1 MVEPSDTS
9 GTRETGDRP
18 KVLVVGGGLAGLA
31 AAAFAA
37 RANTA
42 VTVAEARAV
51 FGGRARTNRVER
63 GYLFNQGPHA
73 LYAGGPAMRVLHEL
87 GIEPRGGR
95 PPLRAWGTLRGR
107 LALLPATPKDALRT
121 NLVGLRAKIELGRV
135 LGQPEKLL
143 TYAAGGRSFAQWL
156 DEHIANADARALA
169 QMLGRVATYCADADA
184 IAADAVVPQI
194 VMAMTDGVR
203 YLDGGW
209 QRLADALARS
219 ARDAGA
225 VIDVTTR
232 VDAIRRA
239 GDDDGFVVDTSAGTM
254 RASAVIVAAGGPPQ
268 VDHLLGGTSAAV
280 AAWAARAHPVH
291 ASSLDLALARLP
303 RPERRVAF
311 GVDAPLY
318 LSTHTPSADLGG
330 DGGEVMH
337 VMRYGDD
344 AKGTARDEIEAFL
357 DVVQPGWRAEL
368 IAEQYGR
375 QLVVAHGRP
384 EPATSYA
391 GRPGPAVDDAP
402 GVFVAGDWV
411 GGEGLLADAALAS
424 AAAAA
429 RGAIQHVGQPIAT
442 APGR

>member
-1 MVEPSDTS
+1 MGNTS
-9 GTRETGDRP
+9 HETGDRP
-18 KVLVVGGGLAGLA
+18 KVLIVGGGLAGLA

-51 FGGRARTNRVER
+51 FGGRARSTRVER
-63 GYLFNQGPHA
+63 GYLLNQGPHA
-73 LYAGGPAMRVLHEL
+73 LYAGGAGTRVLHEL
-87 GIEPRGGR
+87 GIEPRGSR
-95 PPLRAWGTLRGR
+95 PPLRAYGTLRGR
-107 LALLPATPKDALRT
+107 LALLPGTPKDAVRT
-121 NLVGLRAKIELGRV
+121 KLVGLRAKLELARV
-135 LGQPEKLL
+135 VGKPAKLL
-143 TYAAGGRSFAQWL
+143 TYPSEGRSFAQWL
-156 DEHIANADARALA
+156 DEHIGDADARALA
-169 QMLGRVATYCADADA
+169 RMLGRVATYCADADA

-209 QRLADALARS
+209 QQLADALART

-232 VDAIRRA
+232 VGAITA
-239 GDDDGFVVDTSAGTM
+239 DDDGFVVATDTGTM
-254 RASAVIVAAGGPPQ
+254 RASAVIVTAGGPVQ

-280 AAWAARAHPVH
+280 SAWAARARPVH

-311 GVDAPLY
+311 GVDTPLY

-330 DGGEVMH
+330 DGGEVVH

-344 AKGTARDEIEAFL
+344 PDGTARNDIEAFL
-357 DVVQPGWRAEL
+357 DVIQPGWRDEV

-384 EPATSYA
+384 EPTTGYA
-391 GRPGPAVDDAP
+391 GRPGPAVADLP

-411 GGEGLLADAALAS
+411 GDEGMLADAALAS

-429 RGAIQHVGQPIAT
+429 RLAIAHLGNRTSAT
-442 APGR
+442 APTLRR